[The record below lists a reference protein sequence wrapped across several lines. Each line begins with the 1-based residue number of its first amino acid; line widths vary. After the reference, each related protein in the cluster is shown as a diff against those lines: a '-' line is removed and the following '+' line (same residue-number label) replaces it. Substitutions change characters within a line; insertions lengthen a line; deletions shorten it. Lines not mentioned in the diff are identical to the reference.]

1 MKMIIAAT
9 AKGKAV
15 RAMDNPCKHCDKA
28 NPDFVNECEY
38 GCDNPCQSAKDF
50 YRVLSRQ
57 LDDLLKRAKDIL
69 AKGE

>member
-1 MKMIIAAT
+1 
-9 AKGKAV
+9 
-15 RAMDNPCKHCDKA
+15 MDNPCKHCDKA

-50 YRVLSRQ
+50 YRVLNRQ
-57 LDDLLKRAKDIL
+57 LDDLLKRAKDLL